1 MSLAADIAGLD
12 KVTGLGDRPV
22 HLAIGMFDGVHLGHR
37 SVVEAAVVSARRTG
51 GVAVALT
58 FDPHPSRVLR
68 PTAAVP
74 LLMPLRSKTQQ
85 LRRIG
90 AEAVITQSFTREF
103 AGVAADDFVTMLQQ
117 ALPKL
122 SALYVGENWRFGRG
136 RTGDVAKLQTLAKA
150 RGVSVYSAP
159 RVSLD
164 GEPISSTRIRAALT
178 AGDLETV
185 NSLLGYTYRSEGEVL
200 AGRQLGRTI
209 GFPTLNLD
217 WDPEC
222 RPAYGV
228 YAVRF
233 GAVTAMPLVERGVAN
248 YGLRPTVEKATN
260 PRPLLEVHGLDGQVS
275 WGPGDNLAVEW
286 CQHIRAETRFPNV
299 EALREQIGRD
309 VEVAKSLLQ

>member
-1 MSLAADIAGLD
+1 MSLAADMAGLD
-12 KVTGLGDRPV
+12 KVAGLGDRPV

-37 SVVEAAVVSARRTG
+37 SVVEAAVASAQRTG

-68 PTAAVP
+68 PDAAVP
-74 LLMPLRSKTQQ
+74 LLMPVSSKTQR

-90 AEAVITQSFTREF
+90 AEAVVTQSFTRKF
-103 AGVAADDFVTMLQQ
+103 AGVVAEEFVPMLQQ
-117 ALPKL
+117 ALPNL
-122 SALYVGENWRFGRG
+122 SALYVGENWRFGKG
-136 RTGDVAKLQTLAKA
+136 RKGDVAMLHTLAKA
-150 RGVSVYSAP
+150 QGLSVYSAP

-164 GEPISSTRIRAALT
+164 GSPISSTRIRTALT
-178 AGDLETV
+178 AGEMETV
-185 NSLLGYTYRSEGEVL
+185 NALLGYTYRSEGQVV

-233 GAVTAMPLVERGVAN
+233 GASDATQLKARGVAN
-248 YGLRPTVEKATN
+248 YGLRPTVEKGAK
-260 PRPLLEVHGLDGQVS
+260 PRPLLEVHGLDDQVS
-275 WGPGDNLAVEW
+275 WGTGDNLAVEW
-286 CQHIRAETRFPNV
+286 SRHIRAERQFANV
-299 EALREQIGRD
+299 EVLREQIEQD
-309 VEVAKSLLQ
+309 VEVAKSLL